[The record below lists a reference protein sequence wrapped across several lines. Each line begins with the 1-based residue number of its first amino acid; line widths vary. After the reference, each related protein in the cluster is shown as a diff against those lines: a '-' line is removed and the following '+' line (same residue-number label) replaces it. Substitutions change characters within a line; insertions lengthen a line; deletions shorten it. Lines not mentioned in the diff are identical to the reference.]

1 MLYIYTTAT
10 FSSCKLTPYEVS
22 CELEIVEQTCIH
34 IAVTANLLHCVLSY
48 WAQMNRYAAPWG
60 YRIICVFS
68 VLFVINK
75 CVFATEVT
83 SEIKL
88 KRQETVVPGLSFIE
102 IESRVR
108 RGLKVEDFEYRRL
121 DREKKRIAAEI
132 ASFLFE
138 KATLYRSG
146 MFETD
151 AGDHRKPSTHYT
163 RGRHMLSLE
172 SYPEIPSTQGNGQC
186 AKEMDNWMSTCI
198 FDDY

>member
-75 CVFATEVT
+75 CIFATPVT
-83 SEIKL
+83 SEVKL
-88 KRQETVVPGLSFIE
+88 KRQETVDPGLSFIE

-108 RGLKVEDFEYRRL
+108 RGLKVEDFEYQRL
-121 DREKKRIAAEI
+121 NREKKRIASEI

-138 KATLYRSG
+138 GATFYKNG

-151 AGDHRKPSTHYT
+151 SGDHRKLPVRYT
-163 RGRHMLSLE
+163 RGRHMLSLD
-172 SYPEIPSTQGNGQC
+172 SYPEIHQTGHCGNQL
-186 AKEMDNWMSTCI
+186 NYWMSTCI
-198 FDDY
+198 FED